1 MTSNLFKG
9 VFAALL
15 VLISCAVSRSETL
28 KGELFGKGGVERI
41 EGMRFFPECP
51 DGRVKLDLYFNP
63 KTMKKTKPCVLMIHG
78 GGWAGG
84 SEKEHE
90 HFAEFLARN
99 GYLVASTTYRFIP
112 ANQPEAF
119 AEDVKRALYW
129 LRKNAKEYG
138 GNPGKIG
145 VIGGSAGGHLALLLA
160 FSSNGRLFGDIFS
173 DGTKDD
179 VQAVIGLAPVS
190 SFVKDD
196 RYRQIP
202 GAEKARAEK
211 LSPIYY
217 LDKSA
222 PPMLLIHAKNDGVVP
237 ASDSKDVERECKKL
251 GLKCRAVY
259 FDGDSH
265 AFWLSPEDLKQKTW
279 KLSLDFFNSI
289 LKR

>member
-99 GYLVASTTYRFIP
+99 GNLVASTTYRCIR
-112 ANQPEAF
+112 ANEPEAF
-119 AEDVKRALYW
+119 AEDVKR
-129 LRKNAKEYG
+129 
-138 GNPGKIG
+138 
-145 VIGGSAGGHLALLLA
+145 
-160 FSSNGRLFGDIFS
+160 
-173 DGTKDD
+173 
-179 VQAVIGLAPVS
+179 GL
-190 SFVKDD
+190 
-196 RYRQIP
+196 
-202 GAEKARAEK
+202 
-211 LSPIYY
+211 
-217 LDKSA
+217 
-222 PPMLLIHAKNDGVVP
+222 
-237 ASDSKDVERECKKL
+237 
-251 GLKCRAVY
+251 
-259 FDGDSH
+259 
-265 AFWLSPEDLKQKTW
+265 
-279 KLSLDFFNSI
+279 
-289 LKR
+289 